1 MNRPIT
7 PTLKR
12 EGFQPDEPV
21 PVEAMTTVAA
31 PVGEAWPL
39 IIKLKHKPIVDP
51 SKQEPIRELR
61 LRQPTGLDIEMAG
74 APVQIGAGGFFN
86 IDERKMGAMIG
97 RLSGILTPL
106 LNQMDSRD
114 WYTAAF
120 KLYRFF
126 LPSWEED

>member
-12 EGFQPDEPV
+12 EGFQPDEPLEQPAAPAV
-21 PVEAMTTVAA
+21 A
-31 PVGEAWPL
+31 PVGEAWPM
-39 IIKLKHKPIVDP
+39 IIKLKHKPIIDP
-51 SKQEPIRELR
+51 SKSEPIRELR
-61 LRQPTGLDIEMAG
+61 LRQPTGLDIETVG

-114 WYTAAF
+114 WYTVAF
-120 KLYRFF
+120 RLYRFF